1 MNDRFDRR
9 ERGGRDS
16 RFERNCK
23 RIVNIPVK
31 MIASLIGAKG
41 KNINNIVSKTDTKID
56 VKEDGT
62 IKIFAKTEE
71 ALDHAEEMIKSYTRF
86 IQIDEEFEGPIAKII
101 ESGAFVKLT
110 ETRDGFLRFRD
121 AEHARQYNTGD
132 VLRVRVER
140 VSGQDGK
147 VAVVEL

>member
-62 IKIFAKTEE
+62 IKIFGKTEE
-71 ALDHAEEMIKSYTRF
+71 SLDKAEELIKGHTKF
-86 IQIDEEFEGPIAKII
+86 IKIGEEFKGPIAKII
-101 ESGAFVKLT
+101 DSGAFVKLT
-110 ETRDGFLRFRD
+110 ETRDGFLRFKD
-121 AEHARQYNTGD
+121 YEHSKKYNVGD
-132 VLRVRVER
+132 VLNVKVER
-140 VSGQDGK
+140 VSGEEGK